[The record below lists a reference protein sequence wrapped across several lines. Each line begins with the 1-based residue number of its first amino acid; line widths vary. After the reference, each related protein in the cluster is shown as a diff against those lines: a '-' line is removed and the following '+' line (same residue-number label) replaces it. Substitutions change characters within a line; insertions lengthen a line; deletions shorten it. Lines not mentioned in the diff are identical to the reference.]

1 MPKHFLLIIIAILF
15 TGNAFAATEKA
26 IFGGGCFW
34 CMEPP
39 YDKLE
44 GVISTT
50 SGYTGGHLDNPGYRD
65 VSGGRSGHVEVVE
78 VVYDPEKISYEKL
91 LKVFW
96 VNIDPLNSRGQFCD
110 SGSQYLSAIFYLNNE
125 QRDAAEKS
133 LKALVKSDILKGKVA
148 TTVRPASRFYP
159 AEEYH
164 QNYYQKNPVRYKYYR
179 YGCGRD
185 KRLKKLWQDVT
196 LPF

>member
-1 MPKHFLLIIIAILF
+1 MLKRTIVLMILVLV
-15 TGNAFAATEKA
+15 TGNALASTEKA

-50 SGYTGGHLDNPGYRD
+50 SGYTGGQLENPNYRD
-65 VSGGRSGHVEVVE
+65 VSSGKSGHVEVVE
-78 VVYDPEKISYEKL
+78 IIYDPTKISYEKL
-91 LKVFW
+91 LKTFW
-96 VNIDPLNSRGQFCD
+96 KNIDPLNSKGQFCD
-110 SGSQYLSAIFYLNNE
+110 NGSQYLSTIFYLNNE
-125 QRDAAEKS
+125 QHKTAETT
-133 LKALVKSDILKGKVA
+133 LKALIDSNILNGKIA
-148 TTVRPASRFYP
+148 TSIRPASQFYA

-179 YGCGRD
+179 YSCGRD
-185 KRLKKLWQDVT
+185 KRLKSLWQNVK

>member
-1 MPKHFLLIIIAILF
+1 MPKHFLLIIIAMLF
-15 TGNAFAATEKA
+15 TGNAFATTEKA

-65 VSGGRSGHVEVVE
+65 VSSGRSGHVEVVE
-78 VVYDPEKISYEKL
+78 ITYDPEKISYEKL

-110 SGSQYLSAIFYLNNE
+110 SGSQYLSTIFYLTKE

-133 LKALVKSDILKGKVA
+133 LKALVKSNILDGKVA
-148 TTVRPASRFYP
+148 TTIRPASQFYP

-185 KRLKKLWQDVT
+185 KRLKKLWEGVT